1 MSTNNNQDEFN
12 VLRKIKQNPSLS
24 QRKMAKELGFSLG
37 KLNYCLKA
45 LKSKGLVKI
54 NNFKKQKNKL
64 KYVQYV
70 LTPKGISERT
80 RLTINFM
87 KKKMDEYDQLKKE
100 LKEKQFYVDNSKI

>member
-1 MSTNNNQDEFN
+1 MKNIADQFE
-12 VLRKIKQNPSLS
+12 VLRKIKRKSNSS
-24 QRKMAKELGFSLG
+24 QRELANEIGFSLG
-37 KLNYCLKA
+37 KLNYCLKS
-45 LKSKGLVKI
+45 LKLKGFVKI

-87 KKKMDEYDQLKKE
+87 KKKLDEYDQLKKE
-100 LKEKQFYVDNSKI
+100 LNEK

>member
-1 MSTNNNQDEFN
+1 MKNSTDQFE
-12 VLRKIKQNPSLS
+12 VLRKIQKRPNSS
-24 QRKMAKELGFSLG
+24 QRELAKQLGFSLG

-45 LKSKGLVKI
+45 LKLKGLVKI
-54 NNFKKQKNKL
+54 NNFKNQKNKL

-100 LKEKQFYVDNSKI
+100 LKEK

>member
-1 MSTNNNQDEFN
+1 MKNNTDQFEI
-12 VLRKIKQNPSLS
+12 LRKIQKKPNSS
-24 QRKMAKELGFSLG
+24 QRELAKQLGFSLG

-45 LKSKGLVKI
+45 LKLKGFVKI
-54 NNFKKQKNKL
+54 NNFKKQKNKF

-70 LTPKGISERT
+70 LTPRGISERT

-100 LKEKQFYVDNSKI
+100 LKEK

>member
-1 MSTNNNQDEFN
+1 MKNSTDQFE
-12 VLRKIKQNPSLS
+12 VLRKIQKRPNSS
-24 QRKMAKELGFSLG
+24 QRELAKQLGFSLG

-45 LKSKGLVKI
+45 LKLKGLVKI

-100 LKEKQFYVDNSKI
+100 LKEK

>member
-1 MSTNNNQDEFN
+1 MKNNTDQFE
-12 VLRKIKQNPSLS
+12 VLRKIQKKPNSS
-24 QRKMAKELGFSLG
+24 QRELAKQLGFSLG

-45 LKSKGLVKI
+45 LKLKGFVKI
-54 NNFKKQKNKL
+54 NNFKKQKNKF

-70 LTPKGISERT
+70 LTPRGISERT

-100 LKEKQFYVDNSKI
+100 LKEK